1 MSSDRVGTIA
11 GVDEVGRGPLAGDV
25 LAAAVVLPDRHGI
38 SGIVDSKKISPKR
51 RSMLSELIKEHAVAW
66 QTGRASVEEI
76 DEINILQA
84 SLLAMKRAVEQLGC
98 KPDMVL
104 VDGNR
109 TPELAYPCESIIGG
123 DSSIEVISAAS
134 IIAKVERDREME
146 QLDDIYPEYG
156 FRRHKG
162 YPTKQHLEA
171 LKKYGPCPIHRKSFA
186 PVRRIL
192 ALSRAM

>member
-25 LAAAVVLPDRHGI
+25 LAAAVVLPDKHGI
-38 SGIVDSKKISPKR
+38 AGIVDSKKISPKR
-51 RSMLSELIKEHAVAW
+51 RSMLSGLIKEYAVAW

-98 KPDMVL
+98 IPDMVL

-109 TPELAYPCESIIGG
+109 TPELAYPCEFIIGG

-192 ALSRAM
+192 ILSGAM

>member
-1 MSSDRVGTIA
+1 MNSHRIGTIA
-11 GVDEVGRGPLAGDV
+11 GVDEVGRGPLAGGV
-25 LAAAVVLPDRHGI
+25 LAAAVVLPERHGI

-51 RSMLSELIKEHAVAW
+51 RSALSKLIRELAIDW
-66 QTGRASVEEI
+66 QIGRASVAEI

-98 KPDMVL
+98 QPDMVL

-109 TPELAYPCESIIGG
+109 TPEIVYPCEAIVGG
-123 DSSIEVISAAS
+123 DDSVEIISAAS
-134 IIAKVERDREME
+134 IVAKVERDGEME
-146 QLDDIYPEYG
+146 QLDEIYPEYG

-162 YPTKQHLEA
+162 YPTKYHLEA
-171 LKKYGPCPIHRKSFA
+171 LQEHGPCPIHRRSFA
-186 PVRRIL
+186 PVKRIL